1 VHAFINDLRRSAG
14 TDVYG
19 RRMYETMAGWQT
31 DTTLAAQS
39 EVMRDFAHIWQVAEK
54 IVYVAGLRTRVP
66 LHPPGPKPQRVKAP
80 SFSARASWTGN
91 NSGSRS
97 SLAQI
102 LRESLP

>member
-66 LHPPGPKPQRVKAP
+66 LHPPGPKPQRVSTFLQCSRQLDRQQLRLP
-80 SFSARASWTGN
+80 VVPRAN
-91 NSGSRS
+91 P
-97 SLAQI
+97 A
-102 LRESLP
+102 